1 MGQFVHLHLHT
12 EYSLLDGVARITDL
26 AARLKDLEMTA
37 CAITDHGSMF
47 GAVSFFREMKANGI
61 HPVIGCEVYVAPGS
75 RFDKNPPAQGQ
86 SVYNHLILLAK
97 DNTGLRNLNI
107 LVSKGYIEGFYRRP
121 RIDEEILAQY
131 SEGLICLSGCLAG
144 KLSELILDNREEE
157 AEKVALGYSRMF
169 GEDNYYLEIQAHT
182 SPDQAKVNSALIRIS
197 RRTGIPLV
205 ATADC
210 HYINP
215 ADAEV
220 QDIMLCLQT
229 GAELSDPDRFRM
241 DGNDYYVRSETEM
254 RQFFP
259 NVPEA
264 IDNTGIIASRC
275 NAYYDFDTIHLPSFE
290 VPDQYPDNK
299 TYLEDIA
306 TRGLKKRF
314 EEYGV
319 HAPESEYEE
328 RLKYELSV
336 INGMGYTDY
345 FLIVMDFIK
354 YAREH
359 DVPVGPG
366 RGSGAGSLVAYA
378 IGITS
383 LDPLMYSLV
392 FERFLNSER
401 VSMPD
406 FDIDMS
412 DDKRQLVIDYVR
424 QKYGDDRVAH
434 VITFGTLAARSAV
447 RDTGRVMGISG
458 DIINSITSK
467 IPMSPGITLAR
478 ALEESPELLS
488 LYQQDQTAK
497 NLIDIS
503 MKLEGLPRNSST
515 HAAGII
521 ISGNPITDF
530 APLATND
537 DTIVEQFAKN
547 DVESIG
553 LLKFDF
559 LGLRTL
565 TVIDD
570 AVKLIKQRT
579 GKDVDIDHVDI
590 EDAGIY
596 KMISDGDTEGVFQLE
611 SRGMTSFMKNL
622 KPDCFEDIIAGI
634 SLFRPGP
641 MDQIPKYI
649 AAKNSPEKVTYE
661 HYLLEPI
668 LNVTYGCIIYQE
680 QVMQIVRDLAG
691 FSMGQSD
698 NIRRAMSKKKKS
710 LMEKYRN
717 LFIYGGI
724 DDSGKNVLG
733 AVNNGVDEKTAA
745 HIFDEVTQFAG
756 YAFNKSHAACYT
768 FVGYQTAYLK
778 YYYPVEFMTA
788 TLNSFLGDL
797 DKMRFYTAAC
807 ASMGIKVNP
816 PDVNHSE
823 GVFSIEGND
832 SIRIGISA
840 IKNVGDNVAKQIEDE
855 RKLHGQF
862 RSFDDF
868 VTRCASIGIG
878 RQVIQSLTLAGA
890 LDSFGYTRSS
900 VMTAVTNEYDKLL
913 SSTRSNIAG
922 QLTLFDIGGGESVG
936 QQITVPVIEEYPV
949 GVKLSYEKEMVGIY
963 LTGHPL
969 TPYTDTISKIIT
981 FDMNDAADIESV
993 YGAEALDDDRPVCMS
1008 ALITA
1013 KKVGYTK
1020 RKKMIVTLTCD
1031 DLAGSYDVIVMGLP
1045 LEKYSAL
1052 LEPGKPVIIT
1062 GKRHMRREG
1071 RVSLYLDS
1079 AFLMPEDEGKL
1090 NSVMAAPSVRYAWK
1104 VKRDT
1109 GGGIGFQR
1117 ADKGDKK
1124 ERKDPA
1130 PYAEENE
1137 GKNVIV
1143 EYNGLPGASGYSRF
1157 LSFCAFFHGTS
1168 PVKVVFPDKSY
1179 VILDEVC
1186 NIDASWAVLQRLRDL
1201 EDVGNVNVEGGSNG

>member
-1 MGQFVHLHLHT
+1 MGEFVHLHLHT
-12 EYSLLDGVARITDL
+12 EYSLLDGVARIPDL
-26 AARLKDLEMTA
+26 AARLNELDMHA

-47 GAVSFFREMKANGI
+47 GTVSFYREMTAKGI
-61 HPVIGCEVYVAPGS
+61 HPVIGCEVYVAPQS
-75 RFDKNPPAQGQ
+75 RFDKNPAPAGQ
-86 SVYNHLILLAK
+86 SIYNHLILLAK
-97 DNTGLRNLNI
+97 DNEGLKNLNI
-107 LVSKGYIEGFYRRP
+107 LVSAGYIEGFYRKP
-121 RIDEEILAQY
+121 RIDEELLSQY

-144 KLSELILDNREEE
+144 KLSELILDNREDE
-157 AEKVALGYSRMF
+157 AEKAALKYRKIF
-169 GEDNYYLEIQAHT
+169 GEGNYYLEIQAHT
-182 SPDQAKVNSALIRIS
+182 SPEQAKVNSSLIRIS
-197 RRTGIPLV
+197 RKTGIPLV

-210 HYINP
+210 HYIYP
-215 ADAEV
+215 SDSEV
-220 QDIMLCLQT
+220 QDILLCLQT
-229 GAELSDPDRFRM
+229 GSELSDPDRFRM
-241 DGNDYYVRSETEM
+241 EGNDYYVKSETEM

-259 NVPEA
+259 NVPDA
-264 IDNTGIIASRC
+264 IDNTGKIASMC
-275 NAYYDFDTIHLPSFE
+275 NASYDFDTIHLPVFE
-290 VPDQYPDNK
+290 VPEEYPDNK
-299 TYLEDIA
+299 TYLEDLSYE
-306 TRGLKKRF
+306 GLAKRF
-314 EEYGV
+314 DEYGIHAPQEEY
-319 HAPESEYEE
+319 YE

-345 FLIVMDFIK
+345 FLIVADFIS

-359 DVPVGPG
+359 GVPVGPG

-383 LDPLMYSLV
+383 LDPIMYSLV

-412 DDKRQLVIDYVR
+412 DDKRQIVIDYVR
-424 QKYGDDRVAH
+424 SKYGDDRVAH

-447 RDTGRVMGISG
+447 RDTGRVMGMSQ
-458 DIINSITSK
+458 DIINSVTSK
-467 IPMSPGITLAR
+467 IPMTPGITLAG
-478 ALEESPELLS
+478 AMDEVPELKM
-488 LYQQDQTAK
+488 LYEQDEKAR

-503 MKLEGLPRNSST
+503 MKIEGLPRNAST

-565 TVIDD
+565 SVIEE
-570 AVKLIKQRT
+570 ACELVRERT
-579 GKDVDIDHVDI
+579 GEAPDIDHLDMT
-590 EDAGIY
+590 DQGIY

-611 SRGMTSFMKNL
+611 SRGMTEFMKKL

-649 AAKNSPEKVTYE
+649 ASKNNPDKVAYE

-724 DDSGKNVLG
+724 DDSGKAVLG

-745 HIFDEVTQFAG
+745 HIFDEVSQFAG

-778 YYYPVEFMTA
+778 YYHPVEFMTA
-788 TLNSFLGDL
+788 TLNSFCGDL
-797 DKMRFYTAAC
+797 DKMRFYISAC
-807 ASMGIKVNP
+807 SSMGIKVNQ
-816 PDVNHSE
+816 PDVNHSK
-823 GVFSIEGND
+823 GRFSIEDDG

-840 IKNVGDNVAKQIEDE
+840 IKNVGDAVAAQIVEE
-855 RKLHGQF
+855 RELHGLF
-862 RSFDDF
+862 RSFDDLIS
-868 VTRCASIGIG
+868 RCAGAGIG
-878 RQVIQSLTLAGA
+878 RQVLQSLTLAGA
-890 LDSFGYTRSS
+890 LDSFGYARSAILS
-900 VMTAVTNEYDKLL
+900 AVTNEYDKLV
-913 SSTRSNIAG
+913 SSSRSNLTG
-922 QLTLFDIGGGESVG
+922 QLTLFDFGDDSSSSRM
-936 QQITVPVIEEYPV
+936 ITVPEIEEFPFEV
-949 GVKLSYEKEMVGIY
+949 RLAYEKEMVGIY

-969 TPYTDTISKIIT
+969 TRYSETIDKIIT
-981 FDMNDAADIESV
+981 FDMNDAADIEAM
-993 YGAEALDDDRPVCMS
+993 YGTEALDDDKPVCMA
-1008 ALITA
+1008 ALITS

-1020 RKKMIVTLTCD
+1020 KKKMIVTLTCD
-1031 DLAGSYDVIVMGLP
+1031 DLAGSFEAIMMGLP
-1045 LEKYSAL
+1045 LEKYNSLA
-1052 LEPGKPVIIT
+1052 EAGKAVIVT
-1062 GKRHMRREG
+1062 GKRHIRRES
-1071 RVSLYLDS
+1071 RMSLFVDS
-1079 AFLMPEDEGKL
+1079 MFAMPENDETL
-1090 NSVMAAPSVRYAWK
+1090 NMVLSSPMVRYAKRVQNDYSEPVAEQPKKTK
-1104 VKRDT
+1104 VQANET
-1109 GGGIGFQR
+1109 GPLDDGNAVKCVDVYFS
-1117 ADKGDKK
+1117 AS
-1124 ERKDPA
+1124 
-1130 PYAEENE
+1130 
-1137 GKNVIV
+1137 
-1143 EYNGLPGASGYSRF
+1143 PGSMEYSRL
-1157 LSFCAFFHGTS
+1157 LSFFAFFHGAS
-1168 PVKVVFPDKSY
+1168 PVRVIFSDNSF

-1186 NIDASWAVLQRLRDL
+1186 NLDASWAVINRLKEMKGVENVSIGGEQD
-1201 EDVGNVNVEGGSNG
+1201 GN

>member
-1 MGQFVHLHLHT
+1 MGEFVHLHLHT
-12 EYSLLDGVARITDL
+12 EYSLLDGVSRITDL
-26 AARLKDLEMTA
+26 AARLNELDMSA

-47 GAVSFFREMKANGI
+47 GAVSFYREMTAHNI

-75 RFDKNPPAQGQ
+75 RFDKEPPSGGG
-86 SVYNHLILLAK
+86 SIYNHLILLAK
-97 DNTGLRNLNI
+97 DNRGLRNLNI
-107 LVSKGYIEGFYRRP
+107 LVSAGYIEGFYRKP
-121 RIDEEILAQY
+121 RIDEEILAQHA
-131 SEGLICLSGCLAG
+131 EGLICLSGCLAG
-144 KLSELILDNREEE
+144 KLSELILSGREED
-157 AEKVALGYSRMF
+157 AKKTALYYQDIF
-169 GEDNYYLEIQAHT
+169 GEGNYYLEIQAHT
-182 SPDQAKVNSALIRIS
+182 SPDQAKVNSSLIRIS
-197 RRTGIPLV
+197 RETGIPLV

-210 HYINP
+210 HYIRP
-215 ADAEV
+215 EDSEV
-220 QDIMLCLQT
+220 QDILLCLQT
-229 GAELSDPDRFRM
+229 GSEMSDPDRFRM

-259 NVPEA
+259 NVPDA
-264 IDNTGIIASRC
+264 IDNTGKIAAMC
-275 NAYYDFDTIHLPSFE
+275 NATYDFDTIHLPKFE
-290 VPDQYPDNK
+290 VPPEYPDNK
-299 TYLEDIA
+299 TYLQDLAFE
-306 TRGLKKRF
+306 GLARRYD
-314 EEYGV
+314 EYGV
-319 HAPESEYEE
+319 HATTEEYEE

-345 FLIVMDFIK
+345 FLIVADFIA

-359 DVPVGPG
+359 GVPVGPG

-383 LDPLMYSLV
+383 LDPIMYSLV

-412 DDKRQLVIDYVR
+412 DDKRQIVIDYVR
-424 QKYGDDRVAH
+424 RKYGDDHVAH

-447 RDTGRVMGISG
+447 RDTGRVMGT
-458 DIINSITSK
+458 DQEVINAITSK
-467 IPMSPGITLAR
+467 IPMTPGITLAG
-478 ALEESPELLS
+478 ALDEVPELKM
-488 LYQQDQTAK
+488 LYEQDPKAK

-503 MKLEGLPRNSST
+503 MKIEGLPRNSST

-521 ISGNPITDF
+521 ISGNPITDL

-565 TVIDD
+565 TVIEE
-570 AVKLIKQRT
+570 AVRLVEQRT
-579 GKDVDIDHVDI
+579 GKRPDIDHLDI
-590 EDAGIY
+590 EDQGIY

-611 SRGMTSFMKNL
+611 SRGMTEFMKKL

-649 AAKNSPEKVTYE
+649 AAKNNPDKISYE

-680 QVMQIVRDLAG
+680 QVMQRVRDLAG

-724 DDSGKNVLG
+724 DDSGKAVMG
-733 AVNNGVDEKTAA
+733 AVNNGVEERTAA
-745 HIFDEVTQFAG
+745 HIFDEVSQFAG

-768 FVGYQTAYLK
+768 FVGFQTAYLK
-778 YYYPVEFMTA
+778 YYHPVEFMTA
-788 TLNSFLGDL
+788 TLNSFCGDL
-797 DKMRFYTAAC
+797 DKMRFYIAA
-807 ASMGIKVNP
+807 ASSMGIKVNP
-816 PDVNHSE
+816 PDVNHSS
-823 GVFSIEGND
+823 GRFSIDKDD

-840 IKNVGDNVAKQIEDE
+840 IKNVGDAVANQIELE
-855 RKLHGQF
+855 RLTHGVF

-868 VTRCASIGIG
+868 VTRCASSGIN

-890 LDSFGYTRSS
+890 LDSFGYPRSAIYS
-900 VMTAVTNEYDKLL
+900 AVTNEYDKIV
-913 SSTRSNIAG
+913 SSSRSNIAG
-922 QLTLFDIGGGESVG
+922 QLTLFDFGGDSNTNRM
-936 QQITVPVIEEYPV
+936 ITVPEIEEFPV
-949 GVKLSYEKEMVGIY
+949 ETKLAYEKEMVGIY

-969 TPYTDTISKIIT
+969 TRFSKTIAGIIT

-993 YGAEALDDDRPVCMS
+993 YGREALDDDKPVCMA
-1008 ALITA
+1008 ALVTS

-1020 RKKMIVTLTCD
+1020 KKKMIVTLTCD
-1031 DLAGSYDVIVMGLP
+1031 DLAGSYEAVMMGMP
-1045 LEKYSAL
+1045 LEKYNSL
-1052 LEPGKPVIIT
+1052 VEPGKAVIIT
-1062 GKRHMRREG
+1062 GKRHMRRES
-1071 RVSLYLDS
+1071 RMSLFID
-1079 AFLMPEDEGKL
+1079 AVFAMPENEEQINTVL
-1090 NSVMAAPSVRYAWK
+1090 SAPMVRYARRVQNEFNSGVGSQDK
-1104 VKRDT
+1104 PRQNTKTEEPSGDEQK
-1109 GGGIGFQR
+1109 GGVVDISYSGS
-1117 ADKGDKK
+1117 
-1124 ERKDPA
+1124 
-1130 PYAEENE
+1130 
-1137 GKNVIV
+1137 
-1143 EYNGLPGASGYSRF
+1143 PGSPDYLRL
-1157 LSFCAFFHGTS
+1157 LSFCAFFHGSSTVRIVFADNS
-1168 PVKVVFPDKSY
+1168 FVV
-1179 VILDEVC
+1179 LDEVC
-1186 NIDASWAVLQRLRDL
+1186 NIDASWPVINRLKEIRYV
-1201 EDVGNVNVEGGSNG
+1201 ENVTVGGNDNGN

>member
-1 MGQFVHLHLHT
+1 MGKFVHLHLHT
-12 EYSLLDGVARITDL
+12 EYSLLDGVTRITDL
-26 AARLKDLEMTA
+26 ASRLKDLEMDA
-37 CAITDHGSMF
+37 CAITDHGAMF
-47 GAVSFFREMKANGI
+47 GCVSFYREMTAHDI
-61 HPVIGCEVYVAPGS
+61 HPIIGCEVYVAPGS
-75 RFDKNPPAQGQ
+75 RFDKNPSPAGQ

-97 DNTGLRNLNI
+97 DNKGLRNLNI
-107 LVSKGYIEGFYRRP
+107 LVSKGYIDGFYRRP
-121 RIDEEILAQY
+121 RIDEEILAEY

-144 KLSELILDNREEE
+144 KLSELILDNREDE
-157 AEKVALGYSRMF
+157 AEKVALMYEQMF
-169 GEDNYYLEIQAHT
+169 GKDNYYLEIQAHT
-182 SPDQAKVNSALIRIS
+182 SPEQAKVNSALIRMS
-197 RRTGIPLV
+197 RKTGIPLV

-210 HYINP
+210 HYIYP
-215 ADAEV
+215 SDAEV
-220 QDIMLCLQT
+220 QDILLCLQT
-229 GAELSDPDRFRM
+229 GSELSDPDRFRM

-259 NVPEA
+259 NVPDA
-264 IDNTGIIASRC
+264 IDNTGKIAGMC
-275 NAYYDFDTIHLPSFE
+275 NASYDFNTIHLPTFE
-290 VPDQYPDNK
+290 VPPEYEDNK
-299 TYLEDIA
+299 TYLEDLA
-306 TRGLKKRF
+306 RKGLAVRF
-314 EEYGV
+314 KEYGV
-319 HAPESEYEE
+319 HATEEEYQE
-328 RLKYELSV
+328 RLEYELSV

-345 FLIVMDFIK
+345 FLIVADFIA
-354 YAREH
+354 YARAN

-383 LDPLMYSLV
+383 LDPIMYSLV

-424 QKYGDDRVAH
+424 RKYGDDRVAH

-447 RDTGRVMGISG
+447 RDTGRVMGTPQET
-458 DIINSITSK
+458 INAITSK
-467 IPMSPGITLAR
+467 IPMTPGITLAR
-478 ALEESPELLS
+478 AMEEVPELEA
-488 LYQQDQTAK
+488 LYEQDKVSK

-521 ISGNPITDF
+521 ISGKPITDF

-570 AVKLIKQRT
+570 AVKLIEQRT
-579 GKDVDIDHVDI
+579 GRKVDIDHLDI

-611 SRGMTSFMKNL
+611 SRGMTSFMKKL

-649 AAKNSPEKVTYE
+649 AAKNSPDKVTYE

-717 LFIYGGI
+717 LFIFGGI
-724 DDSGKNVLG
+724 DDSGKAVMG

-745 HIFDEVTQFAG
+745 HIFDEVSQFAG

-788 TLNSFLGDL
+788 TLNSFLGEL
-797 DKMRFYTAAC
+797 DKMRFYIAAC
-807 ASMGIKVNP
+807 SAMGIKVNQ
-816 PDVNHSE
+816 PDVNHS
-823 GVFSIEGND
+823 GGIFSIEGDD

-840 IKNVGDNVAKQIEDE
+840 IKNVGDQVALQIEEE
-855 RKLHGQF
+855 RKAHGLF

-868 VTRCASIGIG
+868 VTRCASSGIG
-878 RQVIQSLTLAGA
+878 RQVIQSLILAGA
-890 LDSFGYTRSS
+890 LDSFGYNRASMLAS
-900 VMTAVTNEYDKLL
+900 VTNEYDKLV
-913 SSTRSNIAG
+913 SSTKSNLAG
-922 QLTLFDIGGGESVG
+922 QLTLFDIGGDQSVG
-936 QQITVPVIEEYPV
+936 QQITVPQLEEFPV
-949 GVKLSYEKEMVGIY
+949 GQKLGYEKEMVGIY

-969 TPYTDTISKIIT
+969 TRYTETIKGIIT

-993 YGAEALDDDRPVCMS
+993 YGAEALDDDKPVCMA

-1020 RKKMIVTLTCD
+1020 KKKMIVTLTCD
-1031 DLAGSYDVIVMGLP
+1031 DLAGSYDAIAMGLP
-1045 LEKYSAL
+1045 LDKYNML
-1052 LEPGKPVIIT
+1052 LDPGKAVIIT
-1062 GKRHMRREG
+1062 GKRHLRRES
-1071 RVSLYLDS
+1071 RMSVFIDS
-1079 AFLMPEDEGKL
+1079 VFAMPEDEGSI
-1090 NSVMAAPSVRYAWK
+1090 NSVLASPAVRYARRVQSGEATAPQPAQP
-1104 VKRDT
+1104 VKTVGRRD
-1109 GGGIGFQR
+1109 
-1117 ADKGDKK
+1117 A
-1124 ERKDPA
+1124 E
-1130 PYAEENE
+1130 PYTEEHE
-1137 GKNVIV
+1137 GKLVTV
-1143 EYNGLPGASGYSRF
+1143 RYSGSPGSSDYSRL

-1168 PVKVVFPDKSY
+1168 PVKVVFSDQSA

-1186 NIDASWAVLQRLRDL
+1186 NIDAGWAVLKRLKELRNV
-1201 EDVGNVNVEGGSNG
+1201 EDVGMEGGTNG

>member
-1 MGQFVHLHLHT
+1 MGEFVHLHLHT
-12 EYSLLDGVARITDL
+12 EYSLLDGVARISDL
-26 AARLKDLEMTA
+26 ANRLNELDMHA

-47 GAVSFFREMKANGI
+47 GTVSFYREMTAHDI
-61 HPVIGCEVYVAPGS
+61 HPVIGCEVYVAPAS
-75 RFDKNPPAQGQ
+75 RFDKNPAPAGK
-86 SVYNHLILLAK
+86 SIYNHLILLAK
-97 DNTGLRNLNI
+97 DNAGLRNLNI
-107 LVSKGYIEGFYRRP
+107 LVSAGYIEGFYRKP
-121 RIDEEILAQY
+121 RIDEELLARH

-144 KLSELILDNREEE
+144 KLSELILDNREDE
-157 AEKVALGYSRMF
+157 AEKTALMYQDMF
-169 GEDNYYLEIQAHT
+169 GEGNYYLEIQAHT
-182 SPDQAKVNSALIRIS
+182 SPEQAKVNSALIRIS
-197 RRTGIPLV
+197 RKTGIPLV

-210 HYINP
+210 HYIYP
-215 ADAEV
+215 EDSDV
-220 QDIMLCLQT
+220 QDILLCLQT
-229 GAELSDPDRFRM
+229 GAEMSDPDRFRM
-241 DGNDYYVRSETEM
+241 DGNDYYVKSETEM

-259 NVPEA
+259 NVPDA
-264 IDNTGIIASRC
+264 IDNTGKIAAMC
-275 NAYYDFDTIHLPSFE
+275 NASYDFNTIHLPTFE
-290 VPDQYPDNK
+290 VPDEFPDNR
-299 TYLEDIA
+299 TYLEALALEGLAGRFDEYGMHA
-306 TRGLKKRF
+306 TR
-314 EEYGV
+314 EEYM
-319 HAPESEYEE
+319 E

-345 FLIVMDFIK
+345 FLIVADFIS

-359 DVPVGPG
+359 GVPVGPG
-366 RGSGAGSLVAYA
+366 RGSGAGSLAAYA

-383 LDPLMYSLV
+383 LDPIEYSLV

-424 QKYGDDRVAH
+424 KKYGDDHVAH

-447 RDTGRVMGISG
+447 RDTGRVMGVSQ
-458 DIINSITSK
+458 DIINSVTSK
-467 IPMSPGITLAR
+467 IPMTPGITLSGAMD
-478 ALEESPELLS
+478 EVPELKM
-488 LYQQDQTAK
+488 LYEQDEKAR

-503 MKLEGLPRNSST
+503 MKIEGLPRNAST

-521 ISGNPITDF
+521 ISGKPITDF

-537 DTIVEQFAKN
+537 DTVVEQFAKN

-565 TVIDD
+565 SVIEE
-570 AVKLIKQRT
+570 ACELVRKRT
-579 GKDVDIDHVDI
+579 GTAPDIDHLDMT
-590 EDAGIY
+590 DQGIY

-611 SRGMTSFMKNL
+611 SRGMTEFMKKL

-649 AAKNSPEKVTYE
+649 SSKNNPDKVAYE

-724 DDSGKNVLG
+724 DDSGKAVLG

-745 HIFDEVTQFAG
+745 HIFDEVSQFAG

-778 YYYPVEFMTA
+778 YYHPVEFMTA
-788 TLNSFLGDL
+788 TLNSFCGDL
-797 DKMRFYTAAC
+797 DKMRFYISAC
-807 ASMGIKVNP
+807 SSMGIKVNQ
-816 PDVNHSE
+816 PDVNHSS
-823 GVFSIEGND
+823 GRFSIEDDG

-840 IKNVGDNVAKQIEDE
+840 IKNVGDAVASQIEEE
-855 RKLHGQF
+855 RKRHGLF
-862 RSFDDF
+862 KSFDDF
-868 VTRCASIGIG
+868 VSRCSGCGIG

-890 LDSFGYTRSS
+890 LDSFGYARSAMMS
-900 VMTAVTNEYDKLL
+900 AVTNEYDKLI
-913 SSTRSNIAG
+913 SSSRSNLTG
-922 QLTLFDIGGGESVG
+922 QLTLFDFGDADSPV
-936 QQITVPVIEEYPV
+936 QMITVPEIEEFPIE
-949 GVKLSYEKEMVGIY
+949 VKLAYEKEMVGIY

-969 TPYTDTISKIIT
+969 TRFTKTIDELIT
-981 FDMNDAADIESV
+981 FDMNDALDIESM
-993 YGAEALDDDRPVCMS
+993 YGAEALDDDKPVCMA

-1013 KKVGYTK
+1013 KKTGYTK
-1020 RKKMIVTLTCD
+1020 KKKMIVTLTCD
-1031 DLAGSYDVIVMGLP
+1031 DLAGSFEAIMMGLP
-1045 LEKYSAL
+1045 LEKYNSLA
-1052 LEPGKPVIIT
+1052 ETGRAVIIT
-1062 GKRHMRREG
+1062 GKRHIRRES
-1071 RVSLYLDS
+1071 RMSLFVDS
-1079 AFLMPEDEGKL
+1079 MFAMPESEEQKQQVLSAPMVRYAKRVQGDYRDPIPEQQTNNKPRRNEPAVQETADEGKT
-1090 NSVMAAPSVRYAWK
+1090 VSVRFS
-1104 VKRDT
+1104 
-1109 GGGIGFQR
+1109 GSPGS
-1117 ADKGDKK
+1117 
-1124 ERKDPA
+1124 
-1130 PYAEENE
+1130 AE
-1137 GKNVIV
+1137 
-1143 EYNGLPGASGYSRF
+1143 YSRL
-1157 LSFCAFFHGTS
+1157 LSFFAFFHGTS
-1168 PVKVVFPDKSY
+1168 PVRIIFSDDSS

-1186 NIDASWAVLQRLRDL
+1186 NLDAGWAVINRLK
-1201 EDVGNVNVEGGSNG
+1201 EMKGVENVSIGGSQDGN